1 MKALL
6 VSCAFV
12 VAFAAGSIATAQTYP
27 AKPITIVVPFSA
39 GGPTDTLA
47 RIMGERMR
55 KTLGQPILVDNTLGA
70 GGSIGTG
77 KVVKSPPDGY
87 MVSIGHWGTHVVN
100 GVYYTLPFNVLTDF
114 EPVAMIAT
122 NPQVIISNNAVPA
135 TTLKELI

>member
-1 MKALL
+1 MKALIAGCAL
-6 VSCAFV
+6 V
-12 VAFAAGSIATAQTYP
+12 AGFSAGTIATAQTYP

-55 KTLGQPILVDNTLGA
+55 KTLGQPILVDNTTGA
-70 GGSIGTG
+70 GGSVGTA
-77 KVVKSPPDGY
+77 KVVRAAPDGY
-87 MVSIGHWGTHVVN
+87 LVSIGHWGTHVVN

-122 NPQVIISNNAVPA
+122 NPQVIISNN
-135 TTLKELI
+135 